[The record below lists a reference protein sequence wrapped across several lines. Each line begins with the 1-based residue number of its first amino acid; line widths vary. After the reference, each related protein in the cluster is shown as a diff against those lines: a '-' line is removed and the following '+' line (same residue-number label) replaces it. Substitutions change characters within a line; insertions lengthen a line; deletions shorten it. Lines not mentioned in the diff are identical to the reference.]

1 MVRAYFIR
9 YLMCS
14 EDTNSNSWRTNVHYD
29 QNSKTLK
36 PILLKTK
43 PIFHELKMAY
53 TYIDF

>member
-29 QNSKTLK
+29 QNSKMLK